1 MIAFIRKQPVM
12 VALAAA
18 AALLLIVIVVEA
30 QLGARLR
37 AGAAPSG
44 RKVAAAE
51 PKLLPPL
58 AAVSPEQAYS
68 QTTARPLFTPTRR
81 PAPPVDVAQAP
92 AFVKGQFVLVGVTI
106 AGGTRIAML
115 REKANGRIHR
125 VEKDREVNG
134 IKVAEIRPDSV
145 TMTQAGD
152 SEVVALTVQK
162 PAPGAQASAAQLGPF
177 AGPAP
182 AAGFPLPA
190 QGLPGAP
197 QNVTSMPPGTAAPA
211 APTAPVGQFGP
222 LPNQPGNPP
231 PTQQQPVQTAV
242 PMSPEELLARRRAR
256 RTPQTQ

>member
-12 VALAAA
+12 VALAAFA
-18 AALLLIVIVVEA
+18 AVLLIVIAIEA

-37 AGAAPSG
+37 AGAAPG
-44 RKVAAAE
+44 GGKVPAAE

-106 AGGTRIAML
+106 AGDTRIAML

-125 VEKDREVNG
+125 VEKGREVNG
-134 IKVAEIRPDSV
+134 IKVGEIQPEAV

-152 SEVVALTVQK
+152 SEVLALTVQK
-162 PAPGAQASAAQLGPF
+162 PVPGAQGSAVQLGPF
-177 AGPAP
+177 TGGAP
-182 AAGFPLPA
+182 SAGFPIPP
-190 QGLPGAP
+190 QGLPAGPP
-197 QNVTSMPPGTAAPA
+197 QNVTSMPPGMAAPA
-211 APTAPVGQFGP
+211 TPAAAAGQFG
-222 LPNQPGNPP
+222 LNQPGPVQL
-231 PTQQQPVQTAV
+231 QQQPVQTAV